1 MVPYTPPVH
10 PWGTSRRRPVGG
22 IVVRLVA
29 GPLLLVAA
37 CAPPDGVEE
46 GRPSSASHAAVPAPL
61 PELQTS
67 RSWQGVLPCA
77 DCDGIRTTLT
87 LEPDGSYHRTDAY
100 LGKAPEPDTLFG
112 GIGHWTLSDGRT
124 RIELLGSGEG
134 SVYLAVLED
143 EELQVL
149 DRSGNPI
156 DSELEDRLRPL
167 PAPAN
172 PAGRLRWV
180 GAFTYMADAALLA
193 ECTSGRQFTVAMEQG
208 YLPLERAYTA
218 TSAPGAPL
226 VVRIQGTLESRPAME
241 GDGTERMVVVESHE
255 ILTGEVDCGV
265 LRLREELAAGEWA
278 LQELDGGPVP
288 ATPGEVPTLSWDPS
302 EPRVAGSGGCN
313 RYSGQ
318 GFLRGSRLVVQEVA
332 ATRRFCEGVMELEA
346 RVLELLQAGGRLHL
360 EGAGLVLFQGPDP
373 LARFTRV
380 QVPPPR

>member
-1 MVPYTPPVH
+1 MVPCTPRVHPRGTFCRPAAAGRILHVVAGMLLWPAACVPPVGV
-10 PWGTSRRRPVGG
+10 PGG
-22 IVVRLVA
+22 VS
-29 GPLLLVAA
+29 
-37 CAPPDGVEE
+37 PP
-46 GRPSSASHAAVPAPL
+46 ASPAAVPAPL
-61 PELQTS
+61 PDLPVP

-112 GIGHWTLSDGRT
+112 GIGHWTLSEGRT

-134 SVYLAVLED
+134 PVYLSVLED

-149 DRSGNPI
+149 DRSGDPI

-172 PAGRLRWV
+172 PAGRLRLQ

-193 ECTSGRQFTVAMEQG
+193 ECTGGSQFPVAMEGG

-255 ILTGEVDCGV
+255 ILPGEVDCGV

-288 ATPGEVPTLSWDPS
+288 ATPGEVPTLSWNPS
-302 EPRVAGSGGCN
+302 EPRVAGSSGCN
-313 RYSGQ
+313 RYSGR

-332 ATRRFCEGVMELEA
+332 VTRRFCDGVMELEA

-380 QVPPPR
+380 QGDLPR